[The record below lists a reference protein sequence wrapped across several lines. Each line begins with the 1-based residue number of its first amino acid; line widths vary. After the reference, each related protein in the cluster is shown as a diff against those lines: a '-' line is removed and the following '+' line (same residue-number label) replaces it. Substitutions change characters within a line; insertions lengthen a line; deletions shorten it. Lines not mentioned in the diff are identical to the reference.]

1 MDTGSIALILAVIA
15 FVAVI
20 IYILFLFNIIPIS
33 AQTPTPT
40 PTFTPTPTSTPVFT
54 PTPTPATVTVTYVSL
69 SGSVSTITLPQQS
82 GTTIEI
88 QQGASLILSGTV
100 QPNQTVTVY
109 IYAPNGQLVYQQ
121 SAVAG
126 TNGQFSMTIPSSN
139 ATPGVT
145 YIVMLSLGS
154 NYYFYVAVL
163 APSQSPSSS
172 PIPQPG
178 YGKISISYTYGNIVL
193 PQQAGTTITVPQNS
207 SLNIIGQVN
216 PNQQV
221 FVAIYVIPQGLP
233 VYYSTVTS
241 NSDGYF
247 ELIIP
252 LNNFTSGQKY
262 LMNFNLCYQYPSNCP
277 FSNNYYF
284 YFYTIGG

>member
-1 MDTGSIALILAVIA
+1 MDTRSIALILAVIA

-20 IYILFLFNIIPIS
+20 IYILFLFNMIPIS

-54 PTPTPATVTVTYVSL
+54 PTPTPTPASVIVTYYSL
-69 SGSVSTITLPQQS
+69 SGNLSTITLPQQS
-82 GTTIEI
+82 GSTIEI
-88 QQGASLILSGTV
+88 LQGASLVLSGTA

-126 TNGQFSMTIPSSN
+126 TNGQFLMTIPSSG

-145 YIVMLSLGS
+145 YLVTLSLGS
-154 NYYFYVAVL
+154 NYYFYVTVL
-163 APSQSPSSS
+163 APSQSPSST
-172 PIPQPG
+172 PMPQPG
-178 YGKISISYTYGNIVL
+178 YGNVVISYTYGNIVL
-193 PQQAGTTITVPQNS
+193 PQQAGTTITVPLNS
-207 SLNIIGQVN
+207 SLNIIGKVN

-221 FVAIYVIPQGLP
+221 FVAIYTIPQGLP
-233 VYYSTVTS
+233 VYYSTITS

-247 ELIIP
+247 ELVIP
-252 LNNFTSGQKY
+252 LNNLTPGQKY
-262 LMNFNLCYQYPSNCP
+262 LMNFNLCYQSQNCP

-284 YFYTIGG
+284 YFYVS

>member
-1 MDTGSIALILAVIA
+1 MDSGSIALILASIA
-15 FVAVI
+15 LIAII
-20 IYILFLFNIIPIS
+20 IYILLSFNMIPI
-33 AQTPTPT
+33 PTPT
-40 PTFTPTPTSTPVFT
+40 PTFS
-54 PTPTPATVTVTYVSL
+54 PTPTPASVTVTYYSL
-69 SGSVSTITLPQQS
+69 SGSISTITLPQQS

-88 QQGASLILSGTV
+88 LQGASLVLSGTA

-109 IYAPNGQLVYQQ
+109 IYAPNGQVVYQQ

-145 YIVMLSLGS
+145 FRVTLSLGS
-154 NYYFYVAVL
+154 NYYFYVTVL
-163 APSQSPSSS
+163 APSQSPSST
-172 PIPQPG
+172 PMPQPG
-178 YGKISISYTYGNIVL
+178 YGDVVISYTYGNIVL

-207 SLNIIGQVN
+207 SLNIIGKVN

-221 FVAIYVIPQGLP
+221 FVAIYTIPQGLP
-233 VYYSTVTS
+233 VYYSTITS

-252 LNNFTSGQKY
+252 LNNLTSGQKY
-262 LMNFNLCYQYPSNCP
+262 LMNFNLCYQSQNCP
-277 FSNNYYF
+277 FSNKR
-284 YFYTIGG
+284 